1 MHSNKVNYQEI
12 ANELK
17 ISANDICEVEVT
29 ENFKEYKTYM
39 ETADFILYAMEVF
52 DGKRKPGYF
61 YRTIKTKVYTY
72 KVYDINE
79 KKLLD
84 IQTTKERKLGKI
96 IDGMKYMKLMREE
109 TAESVF
115 AMSDEE
121 WTKYSTIEE

>member
-1 MHSNKVNYQEI
+1 MANRITRTMKERTVNVLFMSEECELKSGVAVMHSNKVNYQEI

-61 YRTIKTKVYTY
+61 YRTI
-72 KVYDINE
+72 
-79 KKLLD
+79 
-84 IQTTKERKLGKI
+84 
-96 IDGMKYMKLMREE
+96 
-109 TAESVF
+109 
-115 AMSDEE
+115 
-121 WTKYSTIEE
+121 